1 MKKEKQYRSNLF
13 IYLFYLETMDT
24 RLNAFVML
32 PLSSL
37 RFAMRDL
44 RPRKHRFRAAVHNNH
59 AIFVSSQFTSK
70 EYFKPFCT
78 QALIDDTGS
87 VLISI
92 SDLLKQAILNLIL
105 QQY

>member
-1 MKKEKQYRSNLF
+1 MGKKIKKGKQYRSNLF

-44 RPRKHRFRAAVHNNH
+44 RPRKQRFRAAFHNNH
-59 AIFVSSQFTSK
+59 AIFVSS
-70 EYFKPFCT
+70 
-78 QALIDDTGS
+78 
-87 VLISI
+87 
-92 SDLLKQAILNLIL
+92 
-105 QQY
+105 

>member
-1 MKKEKQYRSNLF
+1 MKKGKQYRSNLF

-44 RPRKHRFRAAVHNNH
+44 RPRKQRFRAASIIITRSLFQVNLLPKN
-59 AIFVSSQFTSK
+59 ISNLSVR
-70 EYFKPFCT
+70 KP
-78 QALIDDTGS
+78 
-87 VLISI
+87 
-92 SDLLKQAILNLIL
+92 
-105 QQY
+105 